1 MELSVSMY
9 FFFQLVAMLWKT
21 YWKNVGLVLQ
31 RLSSHL
37 QQGDVVLEPLAVEVR
52 VDDDLVQPSLDVVVR
67 LVLVISMVVAKS

>member
-1 MELSVSMY
+1 
-9 FFFQLVAMLWKT
+9 MLWKT

-37 QQGDVVLEPLAVEVR
+37 QQGDVILKPLAVEVR

-67 LVLVISMVVAKS
+67 LVLVISMVVTKS